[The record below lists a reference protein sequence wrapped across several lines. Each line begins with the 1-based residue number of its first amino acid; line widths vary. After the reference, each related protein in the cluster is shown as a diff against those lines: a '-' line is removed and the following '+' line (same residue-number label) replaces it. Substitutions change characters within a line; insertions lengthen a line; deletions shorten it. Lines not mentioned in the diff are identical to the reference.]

1 MKNEIEGIKHDCIN
15 VNINTIDNDNDVK
28 LQYKHYLLS
37 IVFIFTFIQSCL
49 IPSIS
54 FFIL

>member
-37 IVFIFTFIQSCL
+37 NIFNSL
-49 IPSIS
+49 
-54 FFIL
+54 L

>member
-15 VNINTIDNDNDVK
+15 ANLNTIDNDNDVK

-37 IVFIFTFIQSCL
+37 NIFNSL
-49 IPSIS
+49 
-54 FFIL
+54 L